1 MVSLAHT
8 DLLAMLPVQWAE
20 FPLTRDTLQTIRI
33 REVLPASSIVVIR
46 RPDLPLTPVAE
57 HFCDLMKREV
67 PTPVQTSPA
76 T

>member
-20 FPLTRDTLQTIRI
+20 FPMTCDTLQAIRI

-46 RPDLPLTPVAE
+46 RPDLPFAPAAE

-67 PTPVQTSPA
+67 PT
-76 T
+76 